1 MIYSMIYSTLYSMIS
16 LATWLALSHV
26 EKLGTCFSEEFQ
38 TFHNCKLAVLQGYY
52 DLLKLDLTSK
62 DDVLKLVHLFHSLV
76 IQFI

>member
-52 DLLKLDLTSK
+52 DLLK
-62 DDVLKLVHLFHSLV
+62 
-76 IQFI
+76 